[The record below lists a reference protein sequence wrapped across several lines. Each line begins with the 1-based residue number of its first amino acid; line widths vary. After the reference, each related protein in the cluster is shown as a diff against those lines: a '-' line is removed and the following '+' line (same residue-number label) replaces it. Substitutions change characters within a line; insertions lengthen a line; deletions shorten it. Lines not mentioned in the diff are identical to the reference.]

1 MAQGQDLSERMA
13 ETRMDLL
20 MTIDLFR
27 QTLDAVNPFQT
38 LAAYD
43 REEAYPED
51 GSALTR
57 AQEEQLP
64 RVHRRYLN
72 LYETIFEQTEALLA
86 EYGNLVKEALLRL
99 NEDMVDDA
107 ERRLALQQE
116 IMHAVTVITEAYE
129 TINPHDI
136 LDEYR
141 KRPAKTKIFQML
153 INHMIPQMDMR
164 FMRLQD
170 RDQDFLTELMAM
182 IGRLQ
187 LERLR
192 AGASASAAPTQHP
205 TRPTSETE
213 ADTDTEPGAGRE

>member
-1 MAQGQDLSERMA
+1 MAQDLSDQMA
-13 ETRMDLL
+13 EARMDLL

-27 QTLDAVNPFQT
+27 QTLDSVNPFQT

-43 REEAYPED
+43 REESYPED
-51 GSALTR
+51 GGALTR

-72 LYETIFEQTEALLA
+72 LYETIFEQTEQLLA
-86 EYGNLVKEALLRL
+86 EYGRLVKEALVQL
-99 NEDMVDDA
+99 NEETLDDA
-107 ERRLALQQE
+107 DRRLALQQE
-116 IMHAVTVITEAYE
+116 IIHAVTVITEAYE

-136 LDEYR
+136 LEEYR

-170 RDQDFLTELMAM
+170 RDQDFLTELMEM

-192 AGASASAAPTQHP
+192 KNALTVRPSPEPKTGAEGE
-205 TRPTSETE
+205 RE
-213 ADTDTEPGAGRE
+213 AEM